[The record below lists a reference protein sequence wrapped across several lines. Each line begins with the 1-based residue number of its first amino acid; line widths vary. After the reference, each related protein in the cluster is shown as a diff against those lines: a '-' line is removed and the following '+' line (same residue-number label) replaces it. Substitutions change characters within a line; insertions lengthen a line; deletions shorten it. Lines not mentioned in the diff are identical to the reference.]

1 MKGDK
6 KILEL
11 LNDAL
16 KKELTAVNQYFLHA
30 RMLDNWGITKLGK
43 HEYKESIEEMHHA
56 DALIQRILFL
66 DGIPNLQSLG
76 KLLIGENVKEVL
88 ECDLKLELDGV
99 KTYREA
105 VAYAEKI
112 KDYVSRD
119 LFAKILADEEGHV
132 DYLETQLTMIK
143 QMGLQNYIQLNSESP
158 LDSEQD

>member
-66 DGIPNLQSLG
+66 EGLPNLQALG
-76 KLLIGENVKEVL
+76 KLFIGENVKEVL
-88 ECDLKLELDGV
+88 ECDLKLEIDGV

-105 VAYAEKI
+105 VAYAEKAQ
-112 KDYVSRD
+112 DFVSRD

-132 DYLETQLTMIK
+132 DYLETQLEMIK
-143 QMGLQNYIQLNSESP
+143 NMGLQNYIQLNSESP
-158 LDSEQD
+158 LDAEKN